1 MALFTLASFHAFPA
15 LFLSSWILLFTLK
28 ISLAQRKELYQRGLE
43 ENENMA
49 PAIHM
54 SPKTKEAVPIQKNHT
69 NCMM

>member
-54 SPKTKEAVPIQKNHT
+54 SLKTKEAVPIQKNLT